1 MTKTKGVQTAL
12 IPPDQI
18 SVSSLMNLDGLK
30 IHETTHLPQ
39 PNVGEADVGK
49 DGGDD
54 ALSSTKE
61 DEPKNNKDVDN
72 VKILSKTRL
81 EEQKCRSVIGKF
93 IRDRRVNKR
102 QFWVLQDVKQD
113 YRFLQQYLF
122 LSTNSHLSLRS
133 LHASAQHEYHLFY
146 PLDTRR
152 T

>member
-1 MTKTKGVQTAL
+1 MTKTKGFQTAL

-30 IHETTHLPQ
+30 IHETKHLSQ
-39 PNVGEADVGK
+39 PNVGEADGGK
-49 DGGDD
+49 DGDD
-54 ALSSTKE
+54 DVLSS
-61 DEPKNNKDVDN
+61 KNNKDVDN
-72 VKILSKTRL
+72 RTILRKISLHG
-81 EEQKCRSVIGKF
+81 EECRSVIGKF